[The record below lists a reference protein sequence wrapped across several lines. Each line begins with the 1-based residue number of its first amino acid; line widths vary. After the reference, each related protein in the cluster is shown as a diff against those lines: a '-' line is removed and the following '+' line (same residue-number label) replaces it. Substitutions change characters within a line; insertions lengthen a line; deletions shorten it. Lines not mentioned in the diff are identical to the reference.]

1 MKKRR
6 IFIIGLIVLLLAC
19 PSCMIYITV
28 KQQDGYKKRA
38 ANNMN
43 EYMLQFLTMAVEA
56 KTDPDYK
63 PLSFNGLDEKSQE
76 GATAT
81 MNEIFKTILD
91 MEQNDDGFHYEAY
104 NEKTRQYYKNQ
115 KSYYPI
121 AYRGFFKSSSH
132 SKYFYTDAVSLFDE
146 SDIVRQLDERYKLDE
161 GKDGKRSLLKV
172 NNTYVDLNQ
181 VSINLPQNT
190 EMTYYCTTYVSPMT
204 YIDINFVSEYDVAVL
219 SGVALIL
226 GLVIFIYILMNSLEV
241 EETINPYRTIKQ
253 WKLLTVI
260 IIIGL
265 TSSIFIGASG
275 MTGYFVMMGELQS
288 VLARCGVTYATPIS
302 YGLYFF
308 CMLIFYF
315 LFSMLCF
322 TVKYMFM
329 NGMDY
334 FRNNTC
340 IYALYAKLKGL
351 GNKITEF
358 DLRDNVNQDILKFTI
373 CNALLVIILYVIS
386 PSKTIFAI
394 LYVIISFLYIR
405 KQSMKVRND
414 YKNMLDFTEQ
424 LSHGHFDTEIE
435 DDLGIFNSMRD
446 RLNNLKIGFEAAVKE
461 ETKSQNMKTE
471 LITNVSHDLKTPLT
485 CIKNYVIL
493 LKNTQADETTRTEY
507 LNQLERYT
515 NRLSNLIQ
523 DLFDVSKASSG
534 NIDLHPI
541 DLRLQALVDQSLAEC
556 IEVLESKDI
565 QVIKNVEDVVV
576 HLDGDKTYR
585 VFENLLTNIGK
596 YAMPHSRAYIDIH
609 EEEDYVSVI
618 FKNMSE
624 VEMNFS
630 SEEIQERFVR
640 GDKSRHETGS
650 GLGLAI
656 AKSFVVAQG
665 GTFDIEIDGD
675 LFKVI
680 MTFKKSPE
688 LQAETGNKKIN

>member
-28 KQQDGYKKRA
+28 KQQESYKKKVINGIDPYRIQ
-38 ANNMN
+38 
-43 EYMLQFLTMAVEA
+43 LLSMAVES
-56 KTDPDYK
+56 KTNPDYS
-63 PLSFNGLDEKSQE
+63 PLIFNGTDELGQE
-76 GATAT
+76 AA
-81 MNEIFKTILD
+81 NDAINKIFDALLE
-91 MEQNDDGFHYEAY
+91 MEQSDDGFYYIAY
-104 NEKTRQYYKNQ
+104 NTKTKQYYKNEKSHYPVIYKQTSTIAKDQ
-115 KSYYPI
+115 KFNDFNLREI
-121 AYRGFFKSSSH
+121 LED
-132 SKYFYTDAVSLFDE
+132 TE
-146 SDIVRQLDERYKLDE
+146 IVHRLDDNYKLMD
-161 GKDGKRSLLKV
+161 DGRLKV
-172 NNTYVDLNQ
+172 KDVY
-181 VSINLPQNT
+181 INLDQITINPPNI
-190 EMTYYCTTYVSPMT
+190 ELTYYCTVYVSPMT
-204 YIDINFVSEYDVAVL
+204 NNISRFIDEYDVAVL
-219 SGVALIL
+219 AGIASLLGLIL
-226 GLVIFIYILMNSLEV
+226 FIYIIMNSLEV
-241 EETINPYRTIKQ
+241 EESINPYRTIKN
-253 WKLLTVI
+253 WKLLTVLI
-260 IIIGL
+260 LIGL
-265 TSSIFIGASG
+265 TCFVFIGVS
-275 MTGYFVMMGELQS
+275 TGTGIFVITGELQN
-288 VLARCGVTYATPIS
+288 VLARHGVAYGTSIS

-308 CMLIFYF
+308 SMFIFYF

-329 NGMDY
+329 NGMNY
-334 FRNNTC
+334 FKNNTC
-340 IYALYAKLKGL
+340 TYALYEKTKEL
-351 GNKITEF
+351 GNRVTEF
-358 DLRDNVNQDILKFTI
+358 DLKDNINQDILKFTI
-373 CNALLVIILYVIS
+373 CNALLVIVLYVLS

-394 LYVIISFLYIR
+394 VYIMISFLYIR
-405 KQSMKVRND
+405 KQSMKVKND
-414 YKNMLDFTEQ
+414 YKNMLNFTEQ

-435 DDLGIFNSMRD
+435 NDLGIFNSMRD
-446 RLNNLKIGFEAAVKE
+446 RLNNLKTGFEAAVKE

-507 LNQLERYT
+507 LNQLEKYT

-523 DLFDVSKASSG
+523 DLFDVSKATSG

-565 QVIKNVEDVVV
+565 QVIKNVEDVVI

-609 EEEDYVSVI
+609 EEEDYVSII

-680 MTFKKSPE
+680 MTFKK
-688 LQAETGNKKIN
+688 INVSSENT

>member
-28 KQQDGYKKRA
+28 KQQESYKKKVINSIDPYRIQ
-38 ANNMN
+38 
-43 EYMLQFLTMAVEA
+43 LLSMAVES
-56 KTDPDYK
+56 KTNPDYS
-63 PLSFNGLDEKSQE
+63 PLIFNGTDELGQE
-76 GATAT
+76 AA
-81 MNEIFKTILD
+81 NDAINKIFDALLE
-91 MEQNDDGFHYEAY
+91 MEQSDDGFYYIAY
-104 NEKTRQYYKNQ
+104 NTKTKQYYKNEKSHYPVIYKQTSTIAKDQ
-115 KSYYPI
+115 KFNDFNLREI
-121 AYRGFFKSSSH
+121 LED
-132 SKYFYTDAVSLFDE
+132 TE
-146 SDIVRQLDERYKLDE
+146 IVHRLDDNYKLMD
-161 GKDGKRSLLKV
+161 DGRLKV
-172 NNTYVDLNQ
+172 KDVY
-181 VSINLPQNT
+181 INLDQITINPPNI
-190 EMTYYCTTYVSPMT
+190 ELTYYCTVYVSPMT
-204 YIDINFVSEYDVAVL
+204 NNISRFIDEYDVAVL
-219 SGVALIL
+219 AGIASLLGLIL
-226 GLVIFIYILMNSLEV
+226 FIYIIMNSLEV
-241 EETINPYRTIKQ
+241 EESINPYRTIKN
-253 WKLLTVI
+253 WKLLTVLI
-260 IIIGL
+260 LIGL
-265 TSSIFIGASG
+265 TCFVFFGVSTGTGIFVI
-275 MTGYFVMMGELQS
+275 TGELQN
-288 VLARCGVTYATPIS
+288 VLARHGVAYGTSIS

-308 CMLIFYF
+308 SMFIFYF

-329 NGMDY
+329 NGMNY
-334 FRNNTC
+334 FKNNTC
-340 IYALYAKLKGL
+340 TYALYEKTKEL
-351 GNKITEF
+351 GNRVTEF
-358 DLRDNVNQDILKFTI
+358 DLKDNINQDILKFTI
-373 CNALLVIILYVIS
+373 CNALLVIVLYVLS

-394 LYVIISFLYIR
+394 VYVMISFLYIR
-405 KQSMKVRND
+405 KQSMKVKND
-414 YKNMLDFTEQ
+414 YKNMLNFTEQ
-424 LSHGHFDTEIE
+424 LSQGHFDTEIE

-446 RLNNLKIGFEAAVKE
+446 RLNNLKTGFEAAVKE

-493 LKNTQADETTRTEY
+493 LKNTQADEATRTEY
-507 LNQLERYT
+507 LNQLEKYT

-523 DLFDVSKASSG
+523 DLFDVSKATSG

-609 EEEDYVSVI
+609 EEEDYVSII

-680 MTFKKSPE
+680 MTFKK
-688 LQAETGNKKIN
+688 INVSSENT

>member
-172 NNTYVDLNQ
+172 NNTYIDLNQ

-424 LSHGHFDTEIE
+424 ISHGHFDTEIE

-507 LNQLERYT
+507 LNQLEKYT

-523 DLFDVSKASSG
+523 DLFDVSKASRG

-565 QVIKNVEDVVV
+565 QVVKNVEDVVV

-680 MTFKKSPE
+680 MTFKKS
-688 LQAETGNKKIN
+688 

>member
-241 EETINPYRTIKQ
+241 EETINPYRIIKQ

-265 TSSIFIGASG
+265 TSSFFIGASG

-565 QVIKNVEDVVV
+565 QVVKNVEDVVV

-680 MTFKKSPE
+680 MT
-688 LQAETGNKKIN
+688 

>member
-121 AYRGFFKSSSH
+121 DYRGFFKSSSH

-565 QVIKNVEDVVV
+565 QVVKNVEDVVV

-680 MTFKKSPE
+680 MTFKKS
-688 LQAETGNKKIN
+688 

>member
-373 CNALLVIILYVIS
+373 CNALLAIILYVIS

-414 YKNMLDFTEQ
+414 YKNILDFTEQ

-565 QVIKNVEDVVV
+565 QVVKNVEDVVV

-680 MTFKKSPE
+680 MTFKKS
-688 LQAETGNKKIN
+688 

>member
-172 NNTYVDLNQ
+172 NNTYIDLNQ

-424 LSHGHFDTEIE
+424 LSHSHFDTEIE

-565 QVIKNVEDVVV
+565 QVVKNVEDVVV

-680 MTFKKSPE
+680 MTFKKS
-688 LQAETGNKKIN
+688 

>member
-6 IFIIGLIVLLLAC
+6 IFIIGLLVLLLAC

-28 KQQDGYKKRA
+28 KQQESYKKKVINGIDPYRIQ
-38 ANNMN
+38 
-43 EYMLQFLTMAVEA
+43 LLSMALES
-56 KTDPDYK
+56 KTNPDYS
-63 PLSFNGLDEKSQE
+63 PLSFNGTDEKGQ
-76 GATAT
+76 AAA
-81 MNEIFKTILD
+81 NDAINKIFAAILE
-91 MEQNDDGFHYEAY
+91 MEQTDYGFHYEAY
-104 NEKTRQYYKNQ
+104 NTKTKQYYKNEKSHYPVIYKKTSTIAKDQ
-115 KSYYPI
+115 KYNDFNLRRI
-121 AYRGFFKSSSH
+121 LEE
-132 SKYFYTDAVSLFDE
+132 TE
-146 SDIVRQLDERYKLDE
+146 IVIQLDENYKLME
-161 GKDGKRSLLKV
+161 DGRLKV
-172 NNTYVDLNQ
+172 KDVYVNLDQ
-181 VSINLPQNT
+181 ITINPPDIEL
-190 EMTYYCTTYVSPMT
+190 TYYCTAYVTPITNYTSR
-204 YIDINFVSEYDVAVL
+204 FVDEYDVAML
-219 SGVALIL
+219 AGVACIL
-226 GLVIFIYILMNSLEV
+226 GLILFIFILLNSLEV
-241 EETINPYRTIKQ
+241 EESINPYRTIKN
-253 WKLLTVI
+253 WKLLTVLVV
-260 IIIGL
+260 IGF
-265 TSSIFIGASG
+265 TCFAFIGASAG
-275 MTGYFVMMGELQS
+275 TGALVITGELQRILAQYS
-288 VLARCGVTYATPIS
+288 VPYSTTIS
-302 YGLYFF
+302 YCLYFF
-308 CMLIFYF
+308 CMFIFYF

-322 TVKYMFM
+322 TVKYMFK
-329 NGMDY
+329 NGVDY

-340 IYALYAKLKGL
+340 TYALYAKTKEL
-351 GNKITEF
+351 GNKVTDF
-358 DLRDNVNQDILKFTI
+358 DLKDNINQDILKFTI
-373 CNALLVIILYVIS
+373 CNALLVIVLYVLS

-394 LYVIISFLYIR
+394 VYVMISFLYIR
-405 KQSMKVRND
+405 KQSMKVKND

-446 RLNNLKIGFEAAVKE
+446 RLNNLKTGFEAAVKE

-493 LKNTQADETTRTEY
+493 LKNTQSDEATRAEY

-665 GTFDIEIDGD
+665 GTFDIQIDGD

-680 MTFKKSPE
+680 MTFKKS
-688 LQAETGNKKIN
+688 

>member
-172 NNTYVDLNQ
+172 NNTYIDLNQ

-334 FRNNTC
+334 FRNNTR

-565 QVIKNVEDVVV
+565 QVVKNVEDVVV

-680 MTFKKSPE
+680 MTFKKK
-688 LQAETGNKKIN
+688 LKCQVKILDT

>member
-43 EYMLQFLTMAVEA
+43 EYLLQFLTMAVEA

-204 YIDINFVSEYDVAVL
+204 YIDINFASEYDVAVL

-394 LYVIISFLYIR
+394 LYINISFLYIR

-565 QVIKNVEDVVV
+565 QVVKNVEDVVV

-596 YAMPHSRAYIDIH
+596 YAMPHSRAYIDIR
-609 EEEDYVSVI
+609 EEEDHISVI

-680 MTFKKSPE
+680 MTFKKS
-688 LQAETGNKKIN
+688 

>member
-322 TVKYMFM
+322 TAKYMFM

-435 DDLGIFNSMRD
+435 DDLGIFNSMCD

-471 LITNVSHDLKTPLT
+471 IITNVSHDLKTPLT

-507 LNQLERYT
+507 LNQLEKYT

-680 MTFKKSPE
+680 MTFKKS
-688 LQAETGNKKIN
+688 

>member
-1 MKKRR
+1 MKKRH
-6 IFIIGLIVLLLAC
+6 IFIIGLIALLLAC

-28 KQQDGYKKRA
+28 KQQESYKKKVINGIDPYRIQ
-38 ANNMN
+38 
-43 EYMLQFLTMAVEA
+43 LLSMAVES
-56 KTDPDYK
+56 KTNPDYS
-63 PLSFNGLDEKSQE
+63 PLIFNGTDELGQE
-76 GATAT
+76 AA
-81 MNEIFKTILD
+81 NDAINKIFDALLE
-91 MEQNDDGFHYEAY
+91 MEQSDDGFYYIAY
-104 NEKTRQYYKNQ
+104 NTKTKQYYKNEKSHYPVIYKQTSTIAKDQ
-115 KSYYPI
+115 KFNDFNLREI
-121 AYRGFFKSSSH
+121 LED
-132 SKYFYTDAVSLFDE
+132 TE
-146 SDIVRQLDERYKLDE
+146 IVHRLDDNYKLMDD
-161 GKDGKRSLLKV
+161 GRFKVKDV
-172 NNTYVDLNQ
+172 Y
-181 VSINLPQNT
+181 INLDQITINPPNI
-190 EMTYYCTTYVSPMT
+190 ELTYYCTVYVSPMT
-204 YIDINFVSEYDVAVL
+204 NNISRFIDEYDVAVL
-219 SGVALIL
+219 AGIASLLGLIL
-226 GLVIFIYILMNSLEV
+226 FIYIIMNSLEV
-241 EETINPYRTIKQ
+241 EESINPYRTIKN
-253 WKLLTVI
+253 WKLLTVLI
-260 IIIGL
+260 LIGL
-265 TSSIFIGASG
+265 TCFVFIGVS
-275 MTGYFVMMGELQS
+275 TGTGIFVITGELQN
-288 VLARCGVTYATPIS
+288 VLARHGVAYGTSIS

-308 CMLIFYF
+308 SMFIFYF

-329 NGMDY
+329 NGMNY
-334 FRNNTC
+334 FKNNTC
-340 IYALYAKLKGL
+340 TYALYEKTKEL
-351 GNKITEF
+351 GNRVTEF
-358 DLRDNVNQDILKFTI
+358 DLKDNINQDILKFTI
-373 CNALLVIILYVIS
+373 CNALLVIVLYVLS

-394 LYVIISFLYIR
+394 VYVMISFLYIR
-405 KQSMKVRND
+405 KQSMKVKND
-414 YKNMLDFTEQ
+414 YKNMLNFTEH

-446 RLNNLKIGFEAAVKE
+446 RLNNLKTGFEAAVKE
-461 ETKSQNMKTE
+461 EIKSQNMKTE

-507 LNQLERYT
+507 LNQLEKYT

-523 DLFDVSKASSG
+523 DLFDVSKATSG

-609 EEEDYVSVI
+609 EEEDYVSII

-680 MTFKKSPE
+680 MTFKK
-688 LQAETGNKKIN
+688 INVSSENT

>member
-329 NGMDY
+329 NGIDY

-446 RLNNLKIGFEAAVKE
+446 RLNNLKISFEAAVKE

-471 LITNVSHDLKTPLT
+471 LVTNVSHDLKTPLT

-565 QVIKNVEDVVV
+565 QVVKNVEDVVV

-609 EEEDYVSVI
+609 EEEDHISVI

-665 GTFDIEIDGD
+665 GTFDIEIDSD

-680 MTFKKSPE
+680 MTFKKS
-688 LQAETGNKKIN
+688 

>member
-471 LITNVSHDLKTPLT
+471 LINNVSHDLKTPLT

-565 QVIKNVEDVVV
+565 QVVKNVEDVVV

-680 MTFKKSPE
+680 MTFKKS
-688 LQAETGNKKIN
+688 

>member
-6 IFIIGLIVLLLAC
+6 IFIIGLLVLLLAC
-19 PSCMIYITV
+19 PSCMVYFTV
-28 KQQDGYKKRA
+28 KQQESYKQKVI
-38 ANNMN
+38 NSIDP
-43 EYMLQFLTMAVEA
+43 YKIQLLSMAVES
-56 KTDPDYK
+56 KTNPDYL
-63 PLSFNGLDEKSQE
+63 PLSFNGTDEKTQ
-76 GATAT
+76 AAA
-81 MNEIFKTILD
+81 NDAINKIFDAVLE
-91 MEQNDDGFHYEAY
+91 MEQDDDGFYYKAY
-104 NEKTRQYYKNQ
+104 NTKTNQRYKSQ
-115 KSYYPI
+115 KSYFPVIYKQTSTI
-121 AYRGFFKSSSH
+121 AKDQKFNDFNLRKILED
-132 SKYFYTDAVSLFDE
+132 T
-146 SDIVRQLDERYKLDE
+146 DIVYRLDDNYKLM
-161 GKDGKRSLLKV
+161 DGGLKV
-172 NNTYVDLNQ
+172 KDVYVDLNQ
-181 VSINLPQNT
+181 ITINLPNI
-190 EMTYYCTTYVSPMT
+190 ELTYYCTTSASSMT
-204 YIDINFVSEYDVAVL
+204 NYRSRFVDEYDFVVL
-219 SGVALIL
+219 AGIAMIL
-226 GLVIFIYILMNSLEV
+226 GLFIFIYILMNSLEV
-241 EETINPYRTIKQ
+241 EESINPYRTIKN
-253 WKLLTVI
+253 WKLLTVLI
-260 IIIGL
+260 VIGL
-265 TSSIFIGASG
+265 TCFAFVGASAG
-275 MTGYFVMMGELQS
+275 TGLLVIMGELQRILAQYS
-288 VLARCGVTYATPIS
+288 VAYPTPIS
-302 YGLYFF
+302 YGLYFL
-308 CMLIFYF
+308 CMFIFYF

-340 IYALYAKLKGL
+340 IYALYAKTKEL
-351 GNKITEF
+351 GNKVTEF
-358 DLRDNVNQDILKFTI
+358 DLKDNINQDILKFTI
-373 CNALLVIILYVIS
+373 CNALLVIVLYVIS

-394 LYVIISFLYIR
+394 VYVMISFLYIR
-405 KQSMKVRND
+405 KQSVKVKND
-414 YKNMLDFTEQ
+414 YKNMLNFTEQ

-435 DDLGIFNSMRD
+435 DDLGIFNSMRN
-446 RLNNLKIGFEAAVKE
+446 RLNNLKVGFEAAMKE

-493 LKNTQADETTRTEY
+493 LKNTQADEATRIEY
-507 LNQLERYT
+507 LNQLEKYT

-523 DLFDVSKASSG
+523 DLFDASKASSG

-565 QVIKNVEDVVV
+565 QIIKNVEDVVV

-680 MTFKKSPE
+680 MTFKKS
-688 LQAETGNKKIN
+688 

>member
-19 PSCMIYITV
+19 PSCMICITV

-358 DLRDNVNQDILKFTI
+358 GLRDNVNQDILKFTI

-446 RLNNLKIGFEAAVKE
+446 RLNNLKVGFEAAVKE

-493 LKNTQADETTRTEY
+493 LKNTQADEATRTEY
-507 LNQLERYT
+507 LNQLEKYT

-565 QVIKNVEDVVV
+565 QVVKNVEDVVV

-680 MTFKKSPE
+680 MTFKKS
-688 LQAETGNKKIN
+688 

>member
-515 NRLSNLIQ
+515 NILSNLIQ

-565 QVIKNVEDVVV
+565 QVVKNVEDVVV

-680 MTFKKSPE
+680 MTFKKS
-688 LQAETGNKKIN
+688 

>member
-132 SKYFYTDAVSLFDE
+132 SKYFYTDAVSLCDE

-565 QVIKNVEDVVV
+565 QVVKNVEDVVV

-680 MTFKKSPE
+680 MTFKKS
-688 LQAETGNKKIN
+688 

>member
-1 MKKRR
+1 MKKRH
-6 IFIIGLIVLLLAC
+6 IFIIGLIALLLAC

-28 KQQDGYKKRA
+28 KQQESYKKKVINGIDPYRIQ
-38 ANNMN
+38 
-43 EYMLQFLTMAVEA
+43 LLSMAVES
-56 KTDPDYK
+56 KTNPDYS
-63 PLSFNGLDEKSQE
+63 PLIFNGTDELGQE
-76 GATAT
+76 AA
-81 MNEIFKTILD
+81 NDAINKIFDALLE
-91 MEQNDDGFHYEAY
+91 MEQSDDGFYYIAY
-104 NEKTRQYYKNQ
+104 NTKTKQYYKNDKSHYPVIYKQTSTIAKDQ
-115 KSYYPI
+115 KFNDFNLREI
-121 AYRGFFKSSSH
+121 LED
-132 SKYFYTDAVSLFDE
+132 TE
-146 SDIVRQLDERYKLDE
+146 IVHRLDDNYKLMD
-161 GKDGKRSLLKV
+161 DGRLKV
-172 NNTYVDLNQ
+172 KDVY
-181 VSINLPQNT
+181 INLDQITINPPNI
-190 EMTYYCTTYVSPMT
+190 ELTYYCTVYVSPMT
-204 YIDINFVSEYDVAVL
+204 NNISRFIDEYDVAVL
-219 SGVALIL
+219 AGIASLLGLIL
-226 GLVIFIYILMNSLEV
+226 FIYIIMNSLEV
-241 EETINPYRTIKQ
+241 EESINPYRTIKN
-253 WKLLTVI
+253 WKLLTVLI
-260 IIIGL
+260 LIGL
-265 TSSIFIGASG
+265 TCFVFIGVS
-275 MTGYFVMMGELQS
+275 TGTGIFVITGELQN
-288 VLARCGVTYATPIS
+288 VLARHGVAYGTSIS

-308 CMLIFYF
+308 SMFIFYF

-329 NGMDY
+329 NGMNY
-334 FRNNTC
+334 FKNNTC
-340 IYALYAKLKGL
+340 TYALYEKTKEL
-351 GNKITEF
+351 GNRVTEF
-358 DLRDNVNQDILKFTI
+358 DLKDNINQDILKFTI
-373 CNALLVIILYVIS
+373 CNALLVIVLYVLS

-394 LYVIISFLYIR
+394 VYVMISFLYIR
-405 KQSMKVRND
+405 KQSMKVKND
-414 YKNMLDFTEQ
+414 YKNMLNFTEQ

-446 RLNNLKIGFEAAVKE
+446 RLNNLKTGFEAAVKE

-507 LNQLERYT
+507 LNQLEKYT

-523 DLFDVSKASSG
+523 DLFDVSKATSG

-565 QVIKNVEDVVV
+565 QVIKNVEDVVI

-609 EEEDYVSVI
+609 EEEDYVSII

-680 MTFKKSPE
+680 MTFKK
-688 LQAETGNKKIN
+688 INVSSENT

>member
-565 QVIKNVEDVVV
+565 QVVKNVEDVVV

-609 EEEDYVSVI
+609 EEEDHISVI

-680 MTFKKSPE
+680 RIFKKS
-688 LQAETGNKKIN
+688 

>member
-1 MKKRR
+1 MKKRH
-6 IFIIGLIVLLLAC
+6 IFIIGLIALLLAC

-28 KQQDGYKKRA
+28 KQQESYKKKVINGIDPYRIQ
-38 ANNMN
+38 
-43 EYMLQFLTMAVEA
+43 LLSMAVES
-56 KTDPDYK
+56 KTNPDYS
-63 PLSFNGLDEKSQE
+63 PLIFNGTDELGQE
-76 GATAT
+76 AA
-81 MNEIFKTILD
+81 NDAINKIFDALLE
-91 MEQNDDGFHYEAY
+91 MEQSDDGFYYIAY
-104 NEKTRQYYKNQ
+104 NTKTKQYYKNEKSHYPVIYKQTSTIAKDQ
-115 KSYYPI
+115 KFNDFNLREI
-121 AYRGFFKSSSH
+121 LED
-132 SKYFYTDAVSLFDE
+132 TE
-146 SDIVRQLDERYKLDE
+146 IVHRLDDNYKLMD
-161 GKDGKRSLLKV
+161 DGRLKV
-172 NNTYVDLNQ
+172 KDVY
-181 VSINLPQNT
+181 INLDQITINPPNI
-190 EMTYYCTTYVSPMT
+190 ELTYYCTVYVSPMT
-204 YIDINFVSEYDVAVL
+204 NNISRFIDEYDVAVL
-219 SGVALIL
+219 AGIASLLGLIL
-226 GLVIFIYILMNSLEV
+226 FIYIIMNSLEV
-241 EETINPYRTIKQ
+241 KESINPYRTIKN
-253 WKLLTVI
+253 WKLLTVLI
-260 IIIGL
+260 LIGL
-265 TSSIFIGASG
+265 TCFVFIGVS
-275 MTGYFVMMGELQS
+275 TGTGIFVITGELQN
-288 VLARCGVTYATPIS
+288 VLARHGVAYGTSIS
-302 YGLYFF
+302 YGLY
-308 CMLIFYF
+308 

-329 NGMDY
+329 NGMNY
-334 FRNNTC
+334 FKNNTC
-340 IYALYAKLKGL
+340 TYALYEKTKEL
-351 GNKITEF
+351 GNRVTEF
-358 DLRDNVNQDILKFTI
+358 DLKDNINQDILKFTI
-373 CNALLVIILYVIS
+373 CNALLVIVLYVLS

-394 LYVIISFLYIR
+394 VYVMISFLYIR
-405 KQSMKVRND
+405 KQSMKVKND
-414 YKNMLDFTEQ
+414 YKNMLNFTEQ

-435 DDLGIFNSMRD
+435 NDLGIFNSMRD
-446 RLNNLKIGFEAAVKE
+446 RLNNLKTGFEAAVKE

-507 LNQLERYT
+507 LNQLEKYT

-523 DLFDVSKASSG
+523 DLFDVSKATSG

-609 EEEDYVSVI
+609 EEEDYVSII

-680 MTFKKSPE
+680 MTFKK
-688 LQAETGNKKIN
+688 INVSSENT

>member
-1 MKKRR
+1 MKKRH
-6 IFIIGLIVLLLAC
+6 IFIIGLIALLLAC

-28 KQQDGYKKRA
+28 KQQESYKKKVINGIDPYRIQ
-38 ANNMN
+38 
-43 EYMLQFLTMAVEA
+43 LLSMAVES
-56 KTDPDYK
+56 KTNPDYS
-63 PLSFNGLDEKSQE
+63 PLIFNGTDELGQE
-76 GATAT
+76 AA
-81 MNEIFKTILD
+81 NDAINKIFDALLE
-91 MEQNDDGFHYEAY
+91 MEQSDDGFYYIAY
-104 NEKTRQYYKNQ
+104 NTKTKQYYKNEKSHYPVIYKQTSTIAKDQ
-115 KSYYPI
+115 KFNDFNLREI
-121 AYRGFFKSSSH
+121 LED
-132 SKYFYTDAVSLFDE
+132 TE
-146 SDIVRQLDERYKLDE
+146 IVHRLDDNYKLMD
-161 GKDGKRSLLKV
+161 DGRLKV
-172 NNTYVDLNQ
+172 KDVY
-181 VSINLPQNT
+181 INLDQITINPPNI
-190 EMTYYCTTYVSPMT
+190 ELTYYCTVYVSPMT
-204 YIDINFVSEYDVAVL
+204 NNISRFIDDYDVAVL
-219 SGVALIL
+219 AGIASLLGLIL
-226 GLVIFIYILMNSLEV
+226 FIYIIMNSLEV
-241 EETINPYRTIKQ
+241 EESINPYRTIKN
-253 WKLLTVI
+253 WKLLTVLI
-260 IIIGL
+260 LIGL
-265 TSSIFIGASG
+265 TCFVFIGVS
-275 MTGYFVMMGELQS
+275 TGTGIFVITGELQN
-288 VLARCGVTYATPIS
+288 VLARHGVAYGTSIS

-308 CMLIFYF
+308 SMFIFYF

-329 NGMDY
+329 NGMNY
-334 FRNNTC
+334 FKNNTC
-340 IYALYAKLKGL
+340 TYALYEKTKEL
-351 GNKITEF
+351 GNRVTEF
-358 DLRDNVNQDILKFTI
+358 DLKDNINQDILKFTI
-373 CNALLVIILYVIS
+373 CNALLVIVLYVLS

-394 LYVIISFLYIR
+394 VYVMISFLYIR
-405 KQSMKVRND
+405 KQSMKVKND
-414 YKNMLDFTEQ
+414 YKNMLNFTEQ

-446 RLNNLKIGFEAAVKE
+446 RLNNLKTGFEAAVKE

-507 LNQLERYT
+507 LNQLEKYT

-523 DLFDVSKASSG
+523 DLFDVSKATSG

-609 EEEDYVSVI
+609 EEEDYVSLI

-680 MTFKKSPE
+680 MTFKK
-688 LQAETGNKKIN
+688 INVSSENT

>member
-1 MKKRR
+1 MKKRH
-6 IFIIGLIVLLLAC
+6 IFIIGLIALLLAC

-28 KQQDGYKKRA
+28 KQQESYKKKVINGIDPYRIQ
-38 ANNMN
+38 
-43 EYMLQFLTMAVEA
+43 LLSMAVES
-56 KTDPDYK
+56 KTNPDYS
-63 PLSFNGLDEKSQE
+63 PLIFNGTDELGQE
-76 GATAT
+76 AA
-81 MNEIFKTILD
+81 NDAINKIFDALLE
-91 MEQNDDGFHYEAY
+91 MEQSDDGFYYIAY
-104 NEKTRQYYKNQ
+104 NTKTKQYYKNEKSHYPVIYKQTSTIAKDQ
-115 KSYYPI
+115 KFNDFNLREI
-121 AYRGFFKSSSH
+121 LED
-132 SKYFYTDAVSLFDE
+132 TE
-146 SDIVRQLDERYKLDE
+146 IVHRLDDNYKLMD
-161 GKDGKRSLLKV
+161 DGRLKV
-172 NNTYVDLNQ
+172 KDVY
-181 VSINLPQNT
+181 INLDQITINPPNI
-190 EMTYYCTTYVSPMT
+190 ELTYYCTVYVSPMT
-204 YIDINFVSEYDVAVL
+204 NNISRFIDEYDVAVL
-219 SGVALIL
+219 AGIASLLGLIL
-226 GLVIFIYILMNSLEV
+226 FIYIIMNSLEV
-241 EETINPYRTIKQ
+241 EESINPYRTIKN
-253 WKLLTVI
+253 WKLLTVLI
-260 IIIGL
+260 LIGL
-265 TSSIFIGASG
+265 TCFVFIGVS
-275 MTGYFVMMGELQS
+275 TGTGIFVITGELQN
-288 VLARCGVTYATPIS
+288 VLARHGVAYGTSIS

-308 CMLIFYF
+308 SMFIFYF

-329 NGMDY
+329 NGMNY
-334 FRNNTC
+334 FKNNTC
-340 IYALYAKLKGL
+340 TYALYEKTKEL
-351 GNKITEF
+351 GNRVTEF
-358 DLRDNVNQDILKFTI
+358 DLKDNINQDILKFTI
-373 CNALLVIILYVIS
+373 CNALLVIVLYVLS

-394 LYVIISFLYIR
+394 VYIMISFLYIR
-405 KQSMKVRND
+405 KQSMKVKND
-414 YKNMLDFTEQ
+414 YKNMLNFTEQ

-435 DDLGIFNSMRD
+435 NDLGIFNSMRD
-446 RLNNLKIGFEAAVKE
+446 RLNNLKTGFEAAVKE

-493 LKNTQADETTRTEY
+493 LKNTQADEITRTEY
-507 LNQLERYT
+507 LNQLEKYT

-523 DLFDVSKASSG
+523 DLFDVSKATSG

-565 QVIKNVEDVVV
+565 QVIKNVEDVVI

-609 EEEDYVSVI
+609 EEEDYVSII

-680 MTFKKSPE
+680 MTFKK
-688 LQAETGNKKIN
+688 INVSSENT

>member
-308 CMLIFYF
+308 YMLIFYF

-523 DLFDVSKASSG
+523 DLFDVSKVSSG

-565 QVIKNVEDVVV
+565 QVVKNVEDVVV

-680 MTFKKSPE
+680 MTFKKS
-688 LQAETGNKKIN
+688 

>member
-1 MKKRR
+1 MKKKR

-19 PSCMIYITV
+19 PSCMIYMTV
-28 KQQDGYKKRA
+28 KQQDGYRDRV

-43 EYMLQFLTMAVEA
+43 DYMLQFLTMAVEA

-63 PLSFNGLDEKSQE
+63 PLGFNGLDEKSQE
-76 GATAT
+76 AATAT
-81 MNEIFKTILD
+81 MNEIFKTVLD
-91 MEQNDDGFHYEAY
+91 MEQADDGFYYEAY
-104 NEKTRQYYKNQ
+104 NEKTRQYYKNE
-115 KSYYPI
+115 KSYYPV
-121 AYRGFFKSSSH
+121 AYRGFLKSSSH
-132 SKYFYTDAVSLFDE
+132 SKYFYTDVVSLFDE
-146 SDIVRQLDERYKLDE
+146 SDIIHQLDERYTLVE
-161 GKDGKRSLLKV
+161 GKDGKRSLLKA
-172 NNTYVDLNQ
+172 NGTYVDLNQ
-181 VSINLPQNT
+181 VSIHLPQNT
-190 EMTYYCTTYVSPMT
+190 EITYYCTMFVSPMT
-204 YIDINFVSEYDVAVL
+204 YNDTNIASGNEIAVL
-219 SGVALIL
+219 AGVALIL
-226 GLVIFIYILMNSLEV
+226 GLVIFIYFLMNSLEV
-241 EETINPYRTIKQ
+241 EEAINPYRTIKQ

-265 TSSIFIGASG
+265 TSFIFTGASG
-275 MTGYFVMMGELQS
+275 MIGYFVMMGELQGA
-288 VLARCGVTYATPIS
+288 LARYGIAYATPIS

-308 CMLIFYF
+308 CMFIFYF

-340 IYALYAKLKGL
+340 TYALYAKLKEL

-358 DLRDNVNQDILKFTI
+358 DLRDNINQDILKFTI
-373 CNALLVIILYVIS
+373 CNALLVIVLYVIS

-394 LYVIISFLYIR
+394 IYVMISFLYIR
-405 KQSMKVRND
+405 KQSMKVRGD

-446 RLNNLKIGFEAAVKE
+446 RLNNLKVGFEAAVKE

-493 LKNTQADETTRTEY
+493 LKNTQADEATRAEY
-507 LNQLERYT
+507 LNQLEKYT

-609 EEEDYVSVI
+609 EEKDYVSVI

-680 MTFKKSPE
+680 MTFKKS
-688 LQAETGNKKIN
+688 

>member
-121 AYRGFFKSSSH
+121 AYRGFLKSSSH

-515 NRLSNLIQ
+515 NRLSNLIH

-565 QVIKNVEDVVV
+565 QVVKNVEDVVV

-680 MTFKKSPE
+680 MTFKKS
-688 LQAETGNKKIN
+688 

>member
-1 MKKRR
+1 MKKRH
-6 IFIIGLIVLLLAC
+6 IFIIGLIALLLAC

-28 KQQDGYKKRA
+28 KQQESYKKKVINGIDPYRIQ
-38 ANNMN
+38 
-43 EYMLQFLTMAVEA
+43 LLSMAVES
-56 KTDPDYK
+56 KTNPDYS
-63 PLSFNGLDEKSQE
+63 PLIFNGTDELGQE
-76 GATAT
+76 AA
-81 MNEIFKTILD
+81 NDAINKIFDALLE
-91 MEQNDDGFHYEAY
+91 MEQSDDGFYYIAY
-104 NEKTRQYYKNQ
+104 NTKTKQYYKNEKSHYPVIYKQTSTIAKDQ
-115 KSYYPI
+115 KFNDFNLREI
-121 AYRGFFKSSSH
+121 LED
-132 SKYFYTDAVSLFDE
+132 TE
-146 SDIVRQLDERYKLDE
+146 IVHRLDDNYKLMD
-161 GKDGKRSLLKV
+161 DGRLKV
-172 NNTYVDLNQ
+172 KDVY
-181 VSINLPQNT
+181 INLDQITINPPNI
-190 EMTYYCTTYVSPMT
+190 ELTYYCTVYVSPMT
-204 YIDINFVSEYDVAVL
+204 NNISRFIDEYDVAVL
-219 SGVALIL
+219 AGIASLLGLIL
-226 GLVIFIYILMNSLEV
+226 FIYIIMNSLEV
-241 EETINPYRTIKQ
+241 EESINPYRTIKN
-253 WKLLTVI
+253 WKLLTVLI
-260 IIIGL
+260 FIGL
-265 TSSIFIGASG
+265 TCFVFIGVS
-275 MTGYFVMMGELQS
+275 TGTGIFVITGELQN
-288 VLARCGVTYATPIS
+288 VLARHGVAYGTSIS

-308 CMLIFYF
+308 SMFIFYF

-329 NGMDY
+329 NGMNY
-334 FRNNTC
+334 FKNNTC
-340 IYALYAKLKGL
+340 TYALYEKTKEL
-351 GNKITEF
+351 GNRVTEF
-358 DLRDNVNQDILKFTI
+358 DLKDNINQDILKFTI
-373 CNALLVIILYVIS
+373 CNALLVIVLYVLS

-394 LYVIISFLYIR
+394 VYVMISFLYIR
-405 KQSMKVRND
+405 KQSMKVKND
-414 YKNMLDFTEQ
+414 YKNMLNFTEQ

-446 RLNNLKIGFEAAVKE
+446 RLNNLKTGFEAAVKE

-507 LNQLERYT
+507 LNQLEKYT

-523 DLFDVSKASSG
+523 DLFDVSKATSG

-609 EEEDYVSVI
+609 EEEDYVSII

-680 MTFKKSPE
+680 MTFKK
-688 LQAETGNKKIN
+688 INVSSENT

>member
-446 RLNNLKIGFEAAVKE
+446 CLNNLKIGFEAAVKE

-523 DLFDVSKASSG
+523 DLFDVSKSSSG

-565 QVIKNVEDVVV
+565 QVVKNVEDVVV

-680 MTFKKSPE
+680 MTFKKS
-688 LQAETGNKKIN
+688 

>member
-1 MKKRR
+1 MKKRH
-6 IFIIGLIVLLLAC
+6 IFIIGLIALLLAC

-28 KQQDGYKKRA
+28 KQQESYKKKVINGIDPYRIQ
-38 ANNMN
+38 
-43 EYMLQFLTMAVEA
+43 LLSMAVES
-56 KTDPDYK
+56 KTNPDYS
-63 PLSFNGLDEKSQE
+63 PLIFNGTDELGQE
-76 GATAT
+76 AA
-81 MNEIFKTILD
+81 NDAINKIFDALLE
-91 MEQNDDGFHYEAY
+91 MEQSDDGFYYIAY
-104 NEKTRQYYKNQ
+104 NTKTKQYYKNEKSHYPVIYKQTSTIAKDQ
-115 KSYYPI
+115 KFNDFNLREI
-121 AYRGFFKSSSH
+121 LED
-132 SKYFYTDAVSLFDE
+132 TE
-146 SDIVRQLDERYKLDE
+146 IVHRLDDNYKLMD
-161 GKDGKRSLLKV
+161 DGRLKV
-172 NNTYVDLNQ
+172 KDVY
-181 VSINLPQNT
+181 INLDQITINPPNI
-190 EMTYYCTTYVSPMT
+190 ELTYYCTVYVSPMT
-204 YIDINFVSEYDVAVL
+204 NNISRFIDEYDVAVL
-219 SGVALIL
+219 AGIASLLGLIL
-226 GLVIFIYILMNSLEV
+226 FIYIIMNSLEV
-241 EETINPYRTIKQ
+241 EESINPYRTIKN
-253 WKLLTVI
+253 WKLLTVLI
-260 IIIGL
+260 LIGL
-265 TSSIFIGASG
+265 TCFVFFGVSTGTGIFVI
-275 MTGYFVMMGELQS
+275 TGELQN
-288 VLARCGVTYATPIS
+288 VLARHGVAYGTSIS

-308 CMLIFYF
+308 SMFIFYF

-329 NGMDY
+329 NGMNY
-334 FRNNTC
+334 FKNNTC
-340 IYALYAKLKGL
+340 TYALYEKTKEL
-351 GNKITEF
+351 GNRVTEF
-358 DLRDNVNQDILKFTI
+358 DLKDNINQDILKFTI
-373 CNALLVIILYVIS
+373 CNALLVIVLYVLS

-394 LYVIISFLYIR
+394 VYIMISFLYIR
-405 KQSMKVRND
+405 KQSMKVKND
-414 YKNMLDFTEQ
+414 YKNMLNFTEQ

-435 DDLGIFNSMRD
+435 NDLGIFNSMRD
-446 RLNNLKIGFEAAVKE
+446 RLNNLKTGFEAAVKE

-507 LNQLERYT
+507 LNQLEKYT

-523 DLFDVSKASSG
+523 DLFDVSKATSG

-609 EEEDYVSVI
+609 EEEDYVSII

-680 MTFKKSPE
+680 MTFKK
-688 LQAETGNKKIN
+688 INVSSENT

>member
-507 LNQLERYT
+507 LNQLEKYT

-640 GDKSRHETGS
+640 GD
-650 GLGLAI
+650 
-656 AKSFVVAQG
+656 
-665 GTFDIEIDGD
+665 

-680 MTFKKSPE
+680 LTFKKS
-688 LQAETGNKKIN
+688 

>member
-1 MKKRR
+1 MKKKR

-19 PSCMIYITV
+19 PSCMIYMTV
-28 KQQDGYKKRA
+28 KQQDGYRDRV

-43 EYMLQFLTMAVEA
+43 DYMLQFLTMAVEA

-565 QVIKNVEDVVV
+565 QVVKNVEDVVV

-618 FKNMSE
+618 FKNVSE

-680 MTFKKSPE
+680 MTFKKS
-688 LQAETGNKKIN
+688 

>member
-493 LKNTQADETTRTEY
+493 LKNSQADETTRTEY

-565 QVIKNVEDVVV
+565 QVVKNVEDVVV

-680 MTFKKSPE
+680 MTFKKS
-688 LQAETGNKKIN
+688 

>member
-172 NNTYVDLNQ
+172 NNMYVDLNQ

-322 TVKYMFM
+322 TVKYIFM

-414 YKNMLDFTEQ
+414 YKNMLDFPEQ

-565 QVIKNVEDVVV
+565 QVVKNVEDVVV

-680 MTFKKSPE
+680 MTFKKS
-688 LQAETGNKKIN
+688 

>member
-1 MKKRR
+1 MKKRH
-6 IFIIGLIVLLLAC
+6 IFIIGLIALLLAC

-28 KQQDGYKKRA
+28 KQQESYKKKVINGIDPYRIQ
-38 ANNMN
+38 
-43 EYMLQFLTMAVEA
+43 LLSMAVES
-56 KTDPDYK
+56 KTNPDYS
-63 PLSFNGLDEKSQE
+63 PLIFNGTDELGQE
-76 GATAT
+76 AA
-81 MNEIFKTILD
+81 NDAINKIFDALLE
-91 MEQNDDGFHYEAY
+91 MEQSDDGFYYIAY
-104 NEKTRQYYKNQ
+104 NTKTKQYYKNEKSHYPVIYKQTSTIAKDQ
-115 KSYYPI
+115 KFNDFNLREI
-121 AYRGFFKSSSH
+121 LED
-132 SKYFYTDAVSLFDE
+132 TE
-146 SDIVRQLDERYKLDE
+146 IVHRLDDNYKLMD
-161 GKDGKRSLLKV
+161 DGRLKV
-172 NNTYVDLNQ
+172 KDVY
-181 VSINLPQNT
+181 INLDQITINPPNI
-190 EMTYYCTTYVSPMT
+190 ELTYYCTVYVSPMT
-204 YIDINFVSEYDVAVL
+204 NNISRFIDEYDVAVL
-219 SGVALIL
+219 AGIASLLGLIL
-226 GLVIFIYILMNSLEV
+226 FIYIIMNSLEV
-241 EETINPYRTIKQ
+241 EESINPYRTIKN
-253 WKLLTVI
+253 WKLLTVLI
-260 IIIGL
+260 LIGL
-265 TSSIFIGASG
+265 TCFVFIGVS
-275 MTGYFVMMGELQS
+275 TGTGIFVITGELQN
-288 VLARCGVTYATPIS
+288 VLARHGVAYGTSIS

-308 CMLIFYF
+308 SMFIFYF

-329 NGMDY
+329 NGMNY
-334 FRNNTC
+334 FKNNTC
-340 IYALYAKLKGL
+340 TYALYEKTKEL
-351 GNKITEF
+351 GNRVTEF
-358 DLRDNVNQDILKFTI
+358 DLKDNINQDILKFTI
-373 CNALLVIILYVIS
+373 CNALLVIVLYVLS

-394 LYVIISFLYIR
+394 VYIMISFLYIR
-405 KQSMKVRND
+405 KQSMKVKND
-414 YKNMLDFTEQ
+414 YKNMLNFTEQ
-424 LSHGHFDTEIE
+424 LSHGHFDIEIE
-435 DDLGIFNSMRD
+435 NDLGIFNSMRD
-446 RLNNLKIGFEAAVKE
+446 RLNNLKTGFEAAVKE

-507 LNQLERYT
+507 LNQLEKYT

-523 DLFDVSKASSG
+523 DLFDVSKATSG

-565 QVIKNVEDVVV
+565 QVIKNVEDVVI

-609 EEEDYVSVI
+609 EEEDYVSII

-680 MTFKKSPE
+680 MTFKK
-688 LQAETGNKKIN
+688 INVSSENT

>member
-1 MKKRR
+1 MKKRH
-6 IFIIGLIVLLLAC
+6 IFIIGLIALLLAC

-28 KQQDGYKKRA
+28 KQQENYKKKVINGIDPYRIQ
-38 ANNMN
+38 
-43 EYMLQFLTMAVEA
+43 LLSMAVES
-56 KTDPDYK
+56 KTNPDYS
-63 PLSFNGLDEKSQE
+63 PLIFNGTDELGQE
-76 GATAT
+76 AA
-81 MNEIFKTILD
+81 NDAINKIFDALLE
-91 MEQNDDGFHYEAY
+91 MEQSDDGFYYIAY
-104 NEKTRQYYKNQ
+104 NTKTKQYYKNEKSHYPVIYKQTSTIAKDQ
-115 KSYYPI
+115 KFNDFNLREI
-121 AYRGFFKSSSH
+121 LED
-132 SKYFYTDAVSLFDE
+132 TE
-146 SDIVRQLDERYKLDE
+146 IVLQLDDNYKLMD
-161 GKDGKRSLLKV
+161 DGRLKV
-172 NNTYVDLNQ
+172 KDVY
-181 VSINLPQNT
+181 INLDQITINPPNI
-190 EMTYYCTTYVSPMT
+190 ELTYYCTVYVSPMT
-204 YIDINFVSEYDVAVL
+204 NNISHFIDEYDVGVL
-219 SGVALIL
+219 AGIASLLGLIL
-226 GLVIFIYILMNSLEV
+226 FIYIIMNSLEV
-241 EETINPYRTIKQ
+241 EESINPYRTIKN
-253 WKLLTVI
+253 WKLLTVLI
-260 IIIGL
+260 LIGL
-265 TSSIFIGASG
+265 TCFVFIGVS
-275 MTGYFVMMGELQS
+275 TGTGIFVITGELQN
-288 VLARCGVTYATPIS
+288 VLARHGVAYGTSIS

-308 CMLIFYF
+308 SMFIFYF

-329 NGMDY
+329 NGMNY
-334 FRNNTC
+334 FKNNTC
-340 IYALYAKLKGL
+340 TYALYEKTKEL
-351 GNKITEF
+351 GNRVTEF
-358 DLRDNVNQDILKFTI
+358 DLKDNINQDILKFTI
-373 CNALLVIILYVIS
+373 CNALLVIVLYVLS

-394 LYVIISFLYIR
+394 VYVMISFLYIR
-405 KQSMKVRND
+405 KQSMKVKND
-414 YKNMLDFTEQ
+414 YKNMLNFTEQ

-446 RLNNLKIGFEAAVKE
+446 RLNNLKTGFEAAVKE

-507 LNQLERYT
+507 LNQLEKYT

-523 DLFDVSKASSG
+523 DLFDVSKATSG

-609 EEEDYVSVI
+609 EEEDYVSII

-680 MTFKKSPE
+680 MTFKK
-688 LQAETGNKKIN
+688 INVSSENT

>member
-329 NGMDY
+329 HGMDY

-565 QVIKNVEDVVV
+565 QVVKNVEDVVV

-609 EEEDYVSVI
+609 EEEDHISVI

-680 MTFKKSPE
+680 MTFKKS
-688 LQAETGNKKIN
+688 

>member
-1 MKKRR
+1 MKKRH
-6 IFIIGLIVLLLAC
+6 IFIIGLIALLLAC

-28 KQQDGYKKRA
+28 KQQESYKKKVINGIDPYRIQ
-38 ANNMN
+38 
-43 EYMLQFLTMAVEA
+43 LLSMAVES
-56 KTDPDYK
+56 KTNPDYS
-63 PLSFNGLDEKSQE
+63 PLIFNGTDELGQE
-76 GATAT
+76 AA
-81 MNEIFKTILD
+81 NDAINKIFDALLE
-91 MEQNDDGFHYEAY
+91 MEQSDDGFYYIAY
-104 NEKTRQYYKNQ
+104 NTKTKQYYKNEKSHYPVIYKQTSTIAKDQ
-115 KSYYPI
+115 KFNDFNLREI
-121 AYRGFFKSSSH
+121 LED
-132 SKYFYTDAVSLFDE
+132 TE
-146 SDIVRQLDERYKLDE
+146 IVHRLDDNYKLMD
-161 GKDGKRSLLKV
+161 DGRLKV
-172 NNTYVDLNQ
+172 KDVY
-181 VSINLPQNT
+181 INLDQITINPPNI
-190 EMTYYCTTYVSPMT
+190 ELTYYCTVYVSPMT
-204 YIDINFVSEYDVAVL
+204 NNISRFIDEYDVAVL
-219 SGVALIL
+219 AGIASLLGLIL
-226 GLVIFIYILMNSLEV
+226 FIYIIMNSLEV
-241 EETINPYRTIKQ
+241 EESINPYRTIKN
-253 WKLLTVI
+253 WKLLTVLI
-260 IIIGL
+260 LIGL
-265 TSSIFIGASG
+265 TCFVFIGVS
-275 MTGYFVMMGELQS
+275 TGTGIFVITGELQN
-288 VLARCGVTYATPIS
+288 VLARHGVAYGTSIS

-308 CMLIFYF
+308 SMFIFYF

-329 NGMDY
+329 NGMNY
-334 FRNNTC
+334 FKNNTC
-340 IYALYAKLKGL
+340 TYALYEKTKEL
-351 GNKITEF
+351 GNRVTEF
-358 DLRDNVNQDILKFTI
+358 DLKDNINQDILKFTI
-373 CNALLVIILYVIS
+373 CNALLVIVLYVLS

-394 LYVIISFLYIR
+394 VYIMISFLYIR
-405 KQSMKVRND
+405 KQSMKVKND
-414 YKNMLDFTEQ
+414 YKNMLNFTEQ

-435 DDLGIFNSMRD
+435 NDLGIFNSMRD
-446 RLNNLKIGFEAAVKE
+446 RLNNLKTGFEAAVKE

-507 LNQLERYT
+507 LNQLEKYT

-523 DLFDVSKASSG
+523 DLFDVSKATSG

-565 QVIKNVEDVVV
+565 QVIKNVEDVVI

-609 EEEDYVSVI
+609 EEEDYVSII

-680 MTFKKSPE
+680 MTFKK
-688 LQAETGNKKIN
+688 INVSSENT

>member
-565 QVIKNVEDVVV
+565 QVVKNVEDVVV

-609 EEEDYVSVI
+609 EEGDYVSVI

-680 MTFKKSPE
+680 MTFKKS
-688 LQAETGNKKIN
+688 

>member
-1 MKKRR
+1 MKKRH
-6 IFIIGLIVLLLAC
+6 IFIIGLIALLLAC

-28 KQQDGYKKRA
+28 KQQESYKKKVINGIDPYRIQ
-38 ANNMN
+38 
-43 EYMLQFLTMAVEA
+43 LLSMAVES
-56 KTDPDYK
+56 KTNPDYS
-63 PLSFNGLDEKSQE
+63 PLIFNGTDELGQE
-76 GATAT
+76 AA
-81 MNEIFKTILD
+81 NDAINKIFDALLE
-91 MEQNDDGFHYEAY
+91 MEQSDDGFYYIAY
-104 NEKTRQYYKNQ
+104 NTKTKQYYKNEKSHYPVIYKQTSTIAKDQ
-115 KSYYPI
+115 KFNDFNLREI
-121 AYRGFFKSSSH
+121 LED
-132 SKYFYTDAVSLFDE
+132 TE
-146 SDIVRQLDERYKLDE
+146 IVHRLDDNYKLMD
-161 GKDGKRSLLKV
+161 DGRLKV
-172 NNTYVDLNQ
+172 KDVY
-181 VSINLPQNT
+181 INLDQITINPPNI
-190 EMTYYCTTYVSPMT
+190 ELTYYCTVYVSPMT
-204 YIDINFVSEYDVAVL
+204 NNISRFIDEYDVAVL
-219 SGVALIL
+219 AGIASLLGLIL
-226 GLVIFIYILMNSLEV
+226 FIYIIMNLLEV
-241 EETINPYRTIKQ
+241 EESINPYRTIKN
-253 WKLLTVI
+253 WKLLTVLI
-260 IIIGL
+260 LIGL
-265 TSSIFIGASG
+265 TCFVFIGVS
-275 MTGYFVMMGELQS
+275 TGTGIFVITGELQN
-288 VLARCGVTYATPIS
+288 VLARHGVAYGTSIS

-308 CMLIFYF
+308 SMFIFYF

-329 NGMDY
+329 NGMNY
-334 FRNNTC
+334 FKNNTC
-340 IYALYAKLKGL
+340 TYALYEKTKEL
-351 GNKITEF
+351 GNRVTEF
-358 DLRDNVNQDILKFTI
+358 DLKDNINQDILKFTI
-373 CNALLVIILYVIS
+373 CNALLVIVLYVLS

-394 LYVIISFLYIR
+394 VYIMISFLYIR
-405 KQSMKVRND
+405 KQSMKVKND
-414 YKNMLDFTEQ
+414 YKNMLNFTEQ

-435 DDLGIFNSMRD
+435 NDLGIFNSMRD
-446 RLNNLKIGFEAAVKE
+446 RLNNLKTGFEAAVKE

-507 LNQLERYT
+507 LNQLEKYT

-523 DLFDVSKASSG
+523 DLFDVSKATSG

-565 QVIKNVEDVVV
+565 QVIKNVEDVVI

-609 EEEDYVSVI
+609 EEEDYVSII

-680 MTFKKSPE
+680 MTFKK
-688 LQAETGNKKIN
+688 INVSSENT